1 MRNELLTWFAREG
14 LLLQDVTSPAEDP
27 QHDEVKV
34 TVKAPIIALSKAK
47 DDFRECPDPVLFG
60 YPDTSLDLMN
70 LDDLNSFVYHWFE
83 KAVAAGMGRCFVC
96 DQVLDI
102 GTEKPWDAVFVT
114 KEWYC
119 WLLVH
124 YDCKRYLARD
134 LKGRN
139 PFEVTLRPP
148 EFFDMQL
155 TK

>member
-27 QHDEVKV
+27 QHDEV

-83 KAVAAGMGRCFVC
+83 KAVGAGMGRCFVC
-96 DQVLDI
+96 DQALDM

>member
-1 MRNELLTWFAREG
+1 
-14 LLLQDVTSPAEDP
+14 
-27 QHDEVKV
+27 
-34 TVKAPIIALSKAK
+34 
-47 DDFRECPDPVLFG
+47 VLFG

-83 KAVAAGMGRCFVC
+83 KAVAAAMGRCFVC
-96 DQVLDI
+96 DQVLDM